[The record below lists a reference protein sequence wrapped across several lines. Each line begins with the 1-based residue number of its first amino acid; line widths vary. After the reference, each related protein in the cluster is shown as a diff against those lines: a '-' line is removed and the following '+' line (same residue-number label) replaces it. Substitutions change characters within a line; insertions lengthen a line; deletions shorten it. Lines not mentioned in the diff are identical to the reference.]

1 MLPMGDLRKEDS
13 CFCGLGLIATHVQ
26 VFDSKNP
33 YLKKSDE
40 YQKQM
45 KNLKWLLGLPFEI
58 TVQIDTEHLQ
68 FNDAKDDLKD
78 DALKRDAFFASVHTV
93 VALDVCQRMAKGTAS
108 PVKASGQCST
118 VHMTEECTCRC
129 YRSLHV
135 ASMCACKVPRPVL
148 EQLGAHC
155 CCVHACVCSLRI
167 CWIMCRHVASV
178 VDILSGSYS

>member
-1 MLPMGDLRKEDS
+1 MLSKGCSEKRERAFLLWQS
-13 CFCGLGLIATHVQ
+13 LTFAHVQ

-58 TVQIDTEHLQ
+58 TVQIDTEHLH

-93 VALDVCQRMAKGTAS
+93 VALDVCRRMEKGTAS
-108 PVKASGQCST
+108 LQ
-118 VHMTEECTCRC
+118 
-129 YRSLHV
+129 
-135 ASMCACKVPRPVL
+135 
-148 EQLGAHC
+148 
-155 CCVHACVCSLRI
+155 
-167 CWIMCRHVASV
+167 
-178 VDILSGSYS
+178 